1 MVQCET
7 LYWTLQCKLIL
18 TLRDLENKHHTLSCN
33 ARMILKCQLL
43 YFWRTEEIEFD
54 HVYPSEIY
62 FPNKNEWYEIQK
74 SYAKVLSLPSFS
86 VPEK

>member
-1 MVQCET
+1 
-7 LYWTLQCKLIL
+7 
-18 TLRDLENKHHTLSCN
+18 
-33 ARMILKCQLL
+33 MILKCQLL

-86 VPEK
+86 VPEEK